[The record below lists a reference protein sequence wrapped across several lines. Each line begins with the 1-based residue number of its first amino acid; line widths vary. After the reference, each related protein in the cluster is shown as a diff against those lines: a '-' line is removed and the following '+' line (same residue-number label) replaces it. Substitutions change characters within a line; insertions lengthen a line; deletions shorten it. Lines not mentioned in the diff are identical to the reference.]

1 MIIKNTLKKVNISW
15 LSAIFVAYMI
25 CMHLGISSTKL
36 SGKYRN
42 VIFYTNREK
51 VELNKE
57 MQSELFDGNC
67 NGPCSYLFFFLP
79 CNLFLVSFLLNYQ
92 V

>member
-1 MIIKNTLKKVNISW
+1 
-15 LSAIFVAYMI
+15 MI

-42 VIFYTNREK
+42 VIFYTNRKK
-51 VELNKE
+51 VELNRDE

-67 NGPCSYLFFFLP
+67 NGPCSYLFFSSFFLP